1 MDYKVSFELRKSQ
14 IITTQYNVSLTIT
27 SFLIGFLWCLGCLQP
42 SIKFICMCPT
52 FSRIRSQAPLL
63 EMNSP
68 SSSVPEPSEE
78 LKLDKIVP
86 FASFESIKG
95 SLTKKS
101 F

>member
-1 MDYKVSFELRKSQ
+1 MFPF
-14 IITTQYNVSLTIT
+14 SL
-27 SFLIGFLWCLGCLQP
+27 FFFGCLGCHQP
-42 SIKFICMCPT
+42 SIKSIFMCPT

-86 FASFESIKG
+86 FASFEPIKG